1 VAEAIIQDVLEILRD
16 VKFDIE
22 SVASGLDEVGPFQNV
37 ILQECE
43 RMNSLVGEIV
53 RSLVELD
60 LGFKGD
66 LTVSDAMEELAN
78 SLYLDR

>member
-1 VAEAIIQDVLEILRD
+1 MCILG
-16 VKFDIE
+16 V
-22 SVASGLDEVGPFQNV
+22 SSGLDEVGPFQNV

-43 RMNSLVGEIV
+43 RMNILVGEMT

-66 LTVSDAMEELAN
+66 LTVSDAMEELTN

>member
-1 VAEAIIQDVLEILRD
+1 
-16 VKFDIE
+16 
-22 SVASGLDEVGPFQNV
+22 
-37 ILQECE
+37 
-43 RMNSLVGEIV
+43 MNILVGEMT

-66 LTVSDAMEELAN
+66 LTVSDAMEELSN